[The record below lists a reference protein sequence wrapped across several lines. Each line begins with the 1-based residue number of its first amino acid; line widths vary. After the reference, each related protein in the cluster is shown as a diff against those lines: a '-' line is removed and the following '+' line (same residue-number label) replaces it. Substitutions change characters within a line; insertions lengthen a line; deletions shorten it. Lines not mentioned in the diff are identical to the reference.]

1 MTHFGGI
8 AYVAR
13 SITWG
18 IWMASMICQ
27 VKGISQQNSIALLLV
42 LGVEMAVEN
51 IFTYLDKHYR

>member
-8 AYVAR
+8 AYLVR

-18 IWMASMICQ
+18 IWMASVICQ

-42 LGVEMAVEN
+42 LGVGMAVEN
-51 IFTYLDKHYR
+51 IFTYLDKHYH

>member
-18 IWMASMICQ
+18 IWMASIICQ
-27 VKGISQQNSIALLLV
+27 VKGISQQKSTATLLG
-42 LGVEMAVEN
+42 LGVGMAVEN
-51 IFTYLDKHYR
+51 IFTYLDKRYR